1 MQRQQPALSKMK
13 GMKKNDNNILSL
25 RIKQI
30 EFPNPRHRNA
40 KQEQSI
46 CERASELRRERGF
59 IVCDSR
65 GQYFSWPG
73 HGDVTKC
80 HDKQYKCHTLRWT
93 NPVPILSGSLHSL
106 IAEKTEHWDFL
117 KCTSPSP
124 GVSGF
129 VNAQCLFTGND
140 RSNAKTSIQYQ
151 LVPCPKSRVP
161 TWDASCLTP
170 RLSQWPILGQ
180 MFVCRVCVPGCP
192 STWYNRTPESR
203 ALIHTNRVIQMA
215 NLISDSQ
222 PRSDPRRWY
231 GFSRRICSAECRE
244 ERIYL
249 SVVNESS
256 HS

>member
-1 MQRQQPALSKMK
+1 MDKSCPDIVRQSPFIDCREDWALRLPEVHLTESWSER
-13 GMKKNDNNILSL
+13 LCQCSVSFHWQWS
-25 RIKQI
+25 IKCQD
-30 EFPNPRHRNA
+30 F
-40 KQEQSI
+40 
-46 CERASELRRERGF
+46 
-59 IVCDSR
+59 DSV
-65 GQYFSWPG
+65 S
-73 HGDVTKC
+73 TC
-80 HDKQYKCHTLRWT
+80 
-93 NPVPILSGSLHSL
+93 PVS
-106 IAEKTEHWDFL
+106 
-117 KCTSPSP
+117 
-124 GVSGF
+124 
-129 VNAQCLFTGND
+129 Q
-140 RSNAKTSIQYQ
+140 
-151 LVPCPKSRVP
+151 VP

-256 HS
+256 HG